1 MGAAASTAT
10 IKHETPIAKLSA
22 FALRHC
28 DLHLASGGERED
40 WEADERKKRKR
51 AAAALEEEPR
61 DFFHGIVPH
70 QARASGYVALE
81 DEAETDGARASR
93 AAAEAWAAEAL
104 LRRDASLTRLDLKH
118 GRVSDRVVVALVAAL
133 ERYGNALTD
142 LDLRGGLA
150 EADGGCVGV
159 AGAAALAAGFP
170 RTLAS
175 LTSLRLSGHQLCD
188 AGARALAAGLKRAP
202 CLVRL
207 ELRYCRLGDDGVEAI
222 AAAALRCSR
231 GAGLCHLDLSHNYF
245 CERGWDAVADVLAL
259 SKHLR
264 TLKVADVLGDPPKG
278 YPPQK
283 ECRPDG
289 ALTVEDI
296 RAASAAL
303 AAGLRRNASLTHLSA
318 RRRRVFFSRRRGR
331 ARAGLGRSYVRER
344 AVGGVGLP
352 ASRIFVGEDLGLD
365 LVAAALR
372 AHPALER
379 LDASVDRRDFES
391 VAALQDLALFRAF
404 AGVFGG
410 VFCCDRLYR
419 LRRGLRVPAAAL
431 LVPAG
436 HAQAVGRVPRGR
448 GGRRRRRAHGPR
460 RRRRTLR
467 FRAK

>member
-222 AAAALRCSR
+222 AAASSAAARKGDSTRRSR
-231 GAGLCHLDLSHNYF
+231 G
-245 CERGWDAVADVLAL
+245 LAPR
-259 SKHLR
+259 SLR
-264 TLKVADVLGDPPKG
+264 NTRSLRDPLRPG
-278 YPPQK
+278 CAAPAARASATST
-283 ECRPDG
+283 CR
-289 ALTVEDI
+289 TTTF
-296 RAASAAL
+296 ASAA
-303 AAGLRRNASLTHLSA
+303 GTP
-318 RRRRVFFSRRRGR
+318 SRT
-331 ARAGLGRSYVRER
+331 S
-344 AVGGVGLP
+344 
-352 ASRIFVGEDLGLD
+352 
-365 LVAAALR
+365 
-372 AHPALER
+372 
-379 LDASVDRRDFES
+379 
-391 VAALQDLALFRAF
+391 
-404 AGVFGG
+404 
-410 VFCCDRLYR
+410 
-419 LRRGLRVPAAAL
+419 
-431 LVPAG
+431 
-436 HAQAVGRVPRGR
+436 
-448 GGRRRRRAHGPR
+448 
-460 RRRRTLR
+460 
-467 FRAK
+467 

>member
-1 MGAAASTAT
+1 MGAAASAAT
-10 IKHETPIAKLSA
+10 IKHKTPIAKLSA

-40 WEADERKKRKR
+40 WEADERKKRHKH
-51 AAAALEEEPR
+51 ATTAR
-61 DFFHGIVPH
+61 DSSSSFHGIVPTAH
-70 QARASGYVALE
+70 YVALE

-264 TLKVADVLGDPPKG
+264 TLKVADVLGDPPRG

-303 AAGLRRNASLTHLSA
+303 AAGLRRNASLTHLSP
-318 RRRRVFFSRRRGR
+318 RRRRVFYFRREA
-331 ARAGLGRSYVRER
+331 ARA
-344 AVGGVGLP
+344 
-352 ASRIFVGEDLGLD
+352 
-365 LVAAALR
+365 
-372 AHPALER
+372 
-379 LDASVDRRDFES
+379 
-391 VAALQDLALFRAF
+391 
-404 AGVFGG
+404 
-410 VFCCDRLYR
+410 
-419 LRRGLRVPAAAL
+419 
-431 LVPAG
+431 
-436 HAQAVGRVPRGR
+436 
-448 GGRRRRRAHGPR
+448 
-460 RRRRTLR
+460 
-467 FRAK
+467 